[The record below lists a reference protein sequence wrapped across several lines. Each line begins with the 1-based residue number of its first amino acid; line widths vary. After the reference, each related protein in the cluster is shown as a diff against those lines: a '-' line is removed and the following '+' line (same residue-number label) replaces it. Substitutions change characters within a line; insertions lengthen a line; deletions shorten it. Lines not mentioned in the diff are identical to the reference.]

1 MVVHWDEIRWESVER
16 GELCWERQRLV
27 PGLSRYRVP
36 TGRRLW
42 PVHVHVDEE
51 EFVVALEG
59 AGLSWQDDA
68 TVALSAGEVVL
79 HRPDEEAHSI
89 IAGDDGLEVLIFG
102 SGSPTGLTLLPRAQV
117 LRIGKGLWP
126 IEVRDALAAEPPLGD
141 LPEPTGRAAALADMA
156 AERTQHGAADFER
169 RDPGDELGS
178 TISGLGL
185 LTLAPD
191 AEGSPPHHH
200 SVEKEIFVVLGG
212 GGTAILGDE
221 RHAVRRGSVIERPP
235 GSRVAHSFEAG
246 PEGLELLAWGTR
258 DHADAVYYPRSGN
271 VGLRGLGVRFRPEQV
286 GYWDGEP

>member
-1 MVVHWDEIRWESVER
+1 VVVHWDEIQWESVDR

-27 PGLSRYRVP
+27 SGLSRYRVP
-36 TGRRLW
+36 AGRRLM

-59 AGLSWQDDA
+59 GGLSWQDGT
-68 TVALSAGEVVL
+68 TVALHAGEVVL
-79 HRPDEEAHSI
+79 HRPDEEAHTL
-89 IAGDDGLEVLIFG
+89 IAGDDGLEVLIFA

-117 LRIGKGLWP
+117 LRVGNGLWP
-126 IEVRDALAAEPPLGD
+126 LEVRDPFAAEPPLSD
-141 LPEPTGRAAALADMA
+141 VPEPTARAAAIADMA
-156 AERTQHGAADFER
+156 VQDEIHGRSVLAR

-185 LTLAPD
+185 LTHAPD
-191 AEGSPPHHH
+191 AEGYPPHCH
-200 SVEKEIFVVLGG
+200 SVEKETFVVLGG
-212 GGTAILGDE
+212 SGTLLLGEE
-221 RHAVRRGSVIERPP
+221 RHPVRRGHVIERPP
-235 GSRVAHSFEAG
+235 GSRVAHSFTAG
-246 PEGLELLAWGTR
+246 PEGLEVLAWGTR